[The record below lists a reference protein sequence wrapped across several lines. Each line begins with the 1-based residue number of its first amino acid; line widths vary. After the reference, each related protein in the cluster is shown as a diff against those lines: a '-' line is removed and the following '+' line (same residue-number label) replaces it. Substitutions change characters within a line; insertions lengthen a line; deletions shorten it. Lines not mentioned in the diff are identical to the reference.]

1 MGGEHKCPVC
11 DATFTR
17 PQHVARHMRSHT
29 GDRPYR
35 CQFCPDQFARSDLLS
50 RHVNKAHHAHKPA
63 GPPGRKA
70 SRAALRA
77 TSSKQSCDQ
86 CVRSSHA
93 CDGAKPCAPCSQR
106 QIRCTFVD
114 FHRQTAP
121 EGPGHPD
128 QPAPPDLLYMPTPAQ
143 QQMYPW
149 NQAYTDQSFMS
160 SYDHRDYPASVASG
174 SSASSSSSHL
184 PVDDS
189 FQFNTAF
196 DTYQPPP
203 EDLQAPFG
211 VLSIHDPDAAPFF
224 SSQQPVVGTTMIG
237 DPNATPMSRDDL
249 TWTHLLNTPVNV
261 AHATPTPTGIFRRR
275 AASMFNVRTPIAAP
289 QAFLHPDHGA
299 LSNQRMQQPD
309 QRQQPIYG
317 AMHMPVPVEDLSSW
331 SAKIESQPPP
341 ELRLAAAKVKARRQT
356 LSGGERD
363 CERNSQLLHPA
374 PTPILPFRPTDTQGK
389 MCFVDPTSFTDYRD
403 STSPVDPHT
412 RSSSSST
419 ASWEST
425 SESRMRRPSF
435 KRLPSETPLEH
446 DRERKRVLVSYP
458 AGSGL
463 GSGESIGDTIALPLQ
478 HNPEHGLVSY
488 NNPGHYGSAEGVTLK
503 IEDGESSVGGTAGP
517 TRSPAWNILRLYVF
531 FFFFVLVFA
540 LLMCGVG
547 DG

>member
-17 PQHVARHMRSHT
+17 PQHVARHMRSRESVPADRDDADHTPDT

-70 SRAALRA
+70 SRAAL
-77 TSSKQSCDQ
+77 
-86 CVRSSHA
+86 
-93 CDGAKPCAPCSQR
+93 P
-106 QIRCTFVD
+106 
-114 FHRQTAP
+114 
-121 EGPGHPD
+121 
-128 QPAPPDLLYMPTPAQ
+128 
-143 QQMYPW
+143 
-149 NQAYTDQSFMS
+149 DQSFMS

-463 GSGESIGDTIALPLQ
+463 GSGESMGDTIALPLQ
-478 HNPEHGLVSY
+478 HNPEHGLVTY

-517 TRSPAWNILRLYVF
+517 TRV
-531 FFFFVLVFA
+531 
-540 LLMCGVG
+540 VG
-547 DG
+547 SDAGGGGGSMTFSLQLGTF